1 MEFWYKITDRDI
13 VDSVPHIV
21 YDMSICDIQQRR
33 LKALVFDNVVEAS
46 GFLGVNV
53 ETIFR
58 NRKPKKYII
67 GLDKKKIRSKVI
79 VNYFTK

>member
-21 YDMSICDIQQRR
+21 YDMSIDDIQERR
-33 LKALVFDNVVEAS
+33 LKALVFDNVVELAA
-46 GFLGVNV
+46 FLGVNV

-58 NRKPKKYII
+58 NRKPKKYIK
-67 GLDKKKIRSKVI
+67 GLDEKKYAVRIL
-79 VNYFTK
+79 

>member
-21 YDMSICDIQQRR
+21 YDMSIEEVSERR
-33 LKALVFDNVVEAS
+33 TKAIVFDNVVELS
-46 GFLGVNV
+46 GFLGVTV

-58 NRKPKKYII
+58 NRKPKKYVR
-67 GLDKKKIRSKVI
+67 GLNGKMYAIRML
-79 VNYFTK
+79 

>member
-21 YDMSICDIQQRR
+21 YDMSIVDIQERR
-33 LKALVFDNVVEAS
+33 LKAQVFDNVREVS

-53 ETIFR
+53 ETIYR

-67 GLDKKKIRSKVI
+67 GLDKKKYAVRLL
-79 VNYFTK
+79 

>member
-21 YDMSICDIQQRR
+21 YDMSIGDVQERR
-33 LKALVFDNVVEAS
+33 LKALVFDNVVELS

-58 NRKPKKYII
+58 NRKPKKYIK
-67 GLDKKKIRSKVI
+67 GLDDKKYAVRIL
-79 VNYFTK
+79 

>member
-21 YDMSICDIQQRR
+21 YDMSIEDIQERR
-33 LKALVFDNVVEAS
+33 LKAIVFDNVVEAS
-46 GFLGVNV
+46 SFLGVNV

-58 NRKPKKYII
+58 NRKAKKYIK
-67 GLDKKKIRSKVI
+67 GLDNKKYAVRIL
-79 VNYFTK
+79 

>member
-21 YDMSICDIQQRR
+21 YDMSISDVQERR
-33 LKALVFDNVVEAS
+33 LKALVFDNVREVS
-46 GFLGVNV
+46 GFLGVSV

-67 GLDKKKIRSKVI
+67 GLDNKKYSVRVL
-79 VNYFTK
+79 

>member
-21 YDMSICDIQQRR
+21 YDMSIEDIQERR
-33 LKALVFDNVVEAS
+33 LKAIVFDNVVEAS
-46 GFLGVNV
+46 SFLGVNV

-58 NRKPKKYII
+58 NRKPKKYIK
-67 GLDKKKIRSKVI
+67 GLDNKKYAVRIL
-79 VNYFTK
+79 

>member
-21 YDMSICDIQQRR
+21 YDMSIEEVGDRR
-33 LKALVFDNVVEAS
+33 TKAIVFDNVVELS
-46 GFLGVNV
+46 GFLGVTV

-58 NRKPKKYII
+58 NRKPKKYVR
-67 GLDKKKIRSKVI
+67 GLNGKMYAVRML
-79 VNYFTK
+79 